1 MAKILLVEDDLPLVR
16 MYQIVLQKAGFEFE
30 SALDGEE
37 GLKIAKDQKPDLIL
51 LDLVMPKLDGFG
63 VLKEIKAMP
72 SLSKIPII
80 CLSVLHQEE
89 DIKKCKDLGA
99 SDYLV
104 KTDVSSDEIIDK
116 IKSFLES

>member
-37 GLKIAKDQKPDLIL
+37 GLAIAKEKKPDLIR
-51 LDLVMPKLDGFG
+51 LDLIMPKLDGFG
-63 VLKEIKAMP
+63 FLREIKAMP
-72 SLSKIPII
+72 SLSEIPVI

-89 DIKKCKDLGA
+89 YIKKCRDLGA
-99 SDYLV
+99 SDYL
-104 KTDVSSDEIIDK
+104 
-116 IKSFLES
+116 